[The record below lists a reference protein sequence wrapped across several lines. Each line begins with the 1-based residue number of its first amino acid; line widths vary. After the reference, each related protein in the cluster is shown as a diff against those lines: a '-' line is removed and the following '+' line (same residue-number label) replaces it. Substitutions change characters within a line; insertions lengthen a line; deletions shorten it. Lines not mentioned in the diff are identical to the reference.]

1 MCNSDDDNT
10 PKSCPLQFLED
21 KKESTDLT
29 ISSPAVWDELCK
41 KPQLWG
47 EFKHLKKLD
56 LNNLGLTTLP
66 DALEVLAPTLE
77 ILFMSE
83 NKIEVFP
90 PVIGKLTK
98 LRMLSLRGNCIK
110 ELSSTNLPT
119 SSLIWLILTN
129 NQISHVHSNVGELKH
144 VRKLMLSHNNIKSI
158 PKEMG
163 EMNS

>member
-1 MCNSDDDNT
+1 
-10 PKSCPLQFLED
+10 
-21 KKESTDLT
+21 
-29 ISSPAVWDELCK
+29 
-41 KPQLWG
+41 
-47 EFKHLKKLD
+47 
-56 LNNLGLTTLP
+56 
-66 DALEVLAPTLE
+66 
-77 ILFMSE
+77 MSE

-129 NQISHVHSNVGELKH
+129 NQISHVHSNVGGLKH
-144 VRKLMLSHNNIKSI
+144 VRKPMLSHNNITSI

-163 EMNS
+163 EMNSLELIRLANNDISVPLPKEFLTLPKLAWISLAGNPGMYILT

>member
-1 MCNSDDDNT
+1 MSNSDDATT
-10 PKSCPLQFLED
+10 PKSCTLQFLED
-21 KKESTDLT
+21 QKESTDLT